1 MIYSRLPDL
10 FLSSLPFF
18 LSFFLSSTSLP
29 FPSLPHC
36 LLRQVV
42 AAVFIVRL
50 LCIYSQ
56 SSHIHQLTVISSS
69 STMLLVYRPHP
80 AS

>member
-10 FLSSLPFF
+10 FLSFLSVFLPF
-18 LSFFLSSTSLP
+18 LHLP
-29 FPSLPHC
+29 SIPSPSLPHC

-56 SSHIHQLTVISSS
+56 SLHIHQLTVISSS

>member
-10 FLSSLPFF
+10 FLSFLSVFLPF
-18 LSFFLSSTSLP
+18 LHLPSIP
-29 FPSLPHC
+29 FPSPPHR

-42 AAVFIVRL
+42 AAVLIVRL

-56 SSHIHQLTVISSS
+56 SLHIHQLTVISSL